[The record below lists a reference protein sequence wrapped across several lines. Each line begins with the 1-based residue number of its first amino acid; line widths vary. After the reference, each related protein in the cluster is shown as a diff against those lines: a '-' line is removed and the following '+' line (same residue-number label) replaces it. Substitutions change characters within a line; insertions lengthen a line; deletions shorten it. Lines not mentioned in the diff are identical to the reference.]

1 VGSNAVPP
9 EDLKSKPVTLLLRS
23 AALNLA
29 VRLKFGFFTILGVSM
44 KRGLA
49 ARTGAA
55 TMDAAR
61 VTASIRLGV
70 VSNRSCEV
78 IYRI

>member
-1 VGSNAVPP
+1 
-9 EDLKSKPVTLLLRS
+9 
-23 AALNLA
+23 
-29 VRLKFGFFTILGVSM
+29 VSM